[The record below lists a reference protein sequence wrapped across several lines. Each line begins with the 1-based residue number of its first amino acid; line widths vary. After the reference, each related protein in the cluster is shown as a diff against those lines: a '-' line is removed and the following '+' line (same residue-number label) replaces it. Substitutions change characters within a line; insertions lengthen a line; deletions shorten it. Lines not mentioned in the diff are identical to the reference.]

1 MNSDSVRLS
10 EEQRLDWLRLIR
22 SNNVGP
28 RGLRARGIEF
38 VVLGEPDYLPRL
50 QMIDDPPPLHTVRG
64 KLAILWSPSSA
75 RATHRRLA

>member
-50 QMIDDPPPLHTVRG
+50 QMIDDPPPPHTVRG